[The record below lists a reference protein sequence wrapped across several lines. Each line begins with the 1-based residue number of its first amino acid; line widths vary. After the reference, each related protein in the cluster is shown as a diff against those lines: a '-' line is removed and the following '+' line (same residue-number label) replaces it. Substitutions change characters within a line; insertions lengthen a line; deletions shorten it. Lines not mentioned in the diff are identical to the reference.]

1 MTLNAE
7 TQINPKLRDNA
18 LASVATARV
27 FAVDAPEGAAVFGW
41 PAAGEGAAG
50 VEGLA
55 LCGVVSEDVGMR
67 LRKRIGRAGA
77 DEEGRRGEN

>member
-1 MTLNAE
+1 MFPIFYMSLNAE
-7 TQINPKLRDNA
+7 TQVNPKLRDNA

-55 LCGVVSEDVGMR
+55 LCGVVSEGVRWDW
-67 LRKRIGRAGA
+67 GRASAGL
-77 DEEGRRGEN
+77 GRNEK

>member
-1 MTLNAE
+1 MSMNLNAE

-55 LCGVVSEDVGMR
+55 LCGVVSEGVRWD
-67 LRKRIGRAGA
+67 LGRAS
-77 DEEGRRGEN
+77 EGLGRNEK

>member
-27 FAVDAPEGAAVFGW
+27 FAVDAPYGAAVFGW
-41 PAAGEGAAG
+41 PAAVEGAAG

-55 LCGVVSEDVGMR
+55 LCGVVSEGVRWDCGSASER
-67 LRKRIGRAGA
+67 LGRN
-77 DEEGRRGEN
+77 ENRQQGE